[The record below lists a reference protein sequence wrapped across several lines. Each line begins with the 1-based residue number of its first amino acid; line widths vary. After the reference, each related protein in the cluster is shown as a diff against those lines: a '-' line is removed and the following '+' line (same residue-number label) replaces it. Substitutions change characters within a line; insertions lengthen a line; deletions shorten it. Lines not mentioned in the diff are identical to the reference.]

1 MYPQVPW
8 QVYLSFTLLIAVISL
23 LVLRHYRRSREGV
36 EQKQPQVSQLYVEA
50 LDALPECILIADAN
64 ERLLFINYA
73 VLDVLDKSMGEVL
86 GMSMFT
92 LLFPIPRE
100 AENVRQHI
108 KKAGNY
114 QNQINYPS
122 KGEGERSIEMSISAV
137 EHTEHAGIRYIGIIK
152 DVTDRT
158 IAEAKRQTQHRHLMQ
173 MAMDRS
179 EALEQQL
186 ADKNA
191 IQADLEDSLAEKT
204 KLIKEVCRGASSN
217 MQVIA
222 SLLNMQADRVLDAGT
237 PNDQA
242 SNLFISSR
250 RRVESIFLM
259 YAHLYHSE
267 NMTDIN
273 IEEYVDLLSSTLCR
287 GFARD
292 GIRVHVA
299 LNIKDIFL
307 HPDIAFP
314 CGLII
319 NELVTN
325 SLQHAFV
332 EQSGTISISIIQQG
346 ANYVLTI
353 ADDGLGFSGD
363 IRDETSPSKG
373 VEIVAILAT
382 QLGGKLT
389 YSGNAGAW
397 FELRFPVVQ

>member
-1 MYPQVPW
+1 MEPKYPHR
-8 QVYLSFTLLIAVISL
+8 A
-23 LVLRHYRRSREGV
+23 
-36 EQKQPQVSQLYVEA
+36 QLYIEA

-64 ERLLFINYA
+64 DRLLFVNYA
-73 VLDVLDKSMGEVL
+73 VLDVLDKTMGEVL
-86 GMSMFT
+86 GMSLFT

-100 AENVRQHI
+100 AEKARQHI
-108 KKAGNY
+108 KKEGNY
-114 QNQINYPS
+114 QHQANYPS
-122 KGEGERSIEMSISAV
+122 EGERSIEMSISAV
-137 EHTEHAGIRYIGIIK
+137 EQTAHADIRYIGIISN
-152 DVTDRT
+152 VTGRT
-158 IAEAKRQTQHRHLMQ
+158 IAEAKRQTQHRLMMQ
-173 MAMDRS
+173 MAMERS

-191 IQADLEDSLAEKT
+191 IQAALEDSLVEKT
-204 KLIKEVCRGASSN
+204 KQIKAVCQGASSN

-222 SLLNMQADRVLDAGT
+222 SLLNMQAERVLEAGT
-237 PNDQA
+237 PNVQA
-242 SNLFISSR
+242 SDLFTTSR

-259 YAHLYHSE
+259 YAHLYHSK

-273 IEEYVDLLSSTLCR
+273 LEEYVDLLSSTLCR
-287 GFARD
+287 GFTRD
-292 GIRVHVA
+292 GIRVVVA
-299 LNIKDIFL
+299 LDIKDIFL

-332 EQSGTISISIIQQG
+332 EQSGTISIAVSQQEP
-346 ANYVLTI
+346 NYVLTV
-353 ADDGLGFSGD
+353 ADDGVGFSGD

-389 YSGNAGAW
+389 YSGKAGAR
-397 FELRFPVVQ
+397 FELRFPIAQ